1 VIWMIVTPLPI
12 MLLRPVALAT
22 VRAILSMLLG
32 KITAVRVVFTV
43 IPVVIILVVAIV
55 DSDLYAGVLR

>member
-1 VIWMIVTPLPI
+1 MIVTPLPI
-12 MLLRPVALAT
+12 ILLRPVALAT
-22 VRAILSMLLG
+22 VRAILSMLLR

>member
-1 VIWMIVTPLPI
+1 MIVTPLPI
-12 MLLRPVALAT
+12 ILLRPVALAT